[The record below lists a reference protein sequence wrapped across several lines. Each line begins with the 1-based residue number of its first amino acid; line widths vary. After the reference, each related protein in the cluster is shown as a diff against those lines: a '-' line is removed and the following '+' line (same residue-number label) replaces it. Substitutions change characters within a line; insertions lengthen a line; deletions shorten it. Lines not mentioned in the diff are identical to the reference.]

1 MARTSRKQIHQQTDL
16 AQAPKTYLGG
26 AYRRL
31 SVEDDRHRDRHSL
44 ENQENII
51 LDFLKT
57 HPDIRLVEVYTDNGE
72 TGTKFDRPDFQRM
85 MEDVRSGKINCI
97 IVKDLSRFARDFREA
112 GHYLEQ
118 IFPFLGVRF
127 ISINDHYDS
136 SDPKPDKE
144 GIAIPATNLINELYA
159 RDISQKVKSG
169 LKTLRS
175 AGKFVGALAPY
186 GYNKSPQDKHQLV
199 VDPPA
204 AEVIRNIFQWLLDG
218 WSDCQIVY
226 HLNQQGIPSPGQ
238 YRYEQGLLKHE
249 RYENCGPWNRTAI
262 KRLVR
267 NRVYAGDMV
276 QGKRSSSYFSRPG
289 PRPESDW
296 DIVEDTHE
304 AIVSRETFDAVQNL
318 LKDRTDLFKK
328 RAEKNKGLTFHQN
341 LLRGVVYC
349 GGCGRPMERLYY
361 RSGRHKKGE
370 RRVYYY
376 TCQTF
381 TKRSKSLCAR
391 NMVSEKE
398 LREAALS
405 TIQAQIR
412 IAADL
417 KRIVTEVWDS
427 GETKD
432 QIADMDAEIRTLRQK
447 LARSG
452 TLKRGI
458 YENYIEGVLS
468 KSQYLS
474 AKEEYTKTEA
484 AFQQQ
489 IDALLSQKRCLAEHL
504 TLNNRWLKDFLNDER
519 GMELSQKMLA
529 GLVQRIDIFE
539 KKRVRI
545 TLKFQ
550 DGYHLL
556 TDHLTERAHSREKV
570 AG

>member
-1 MARTSRKQIHQQTDL
+1 
-16 AQAPKTYLGG
+16 
-26 AYRRL
+26 
-31 SVEDDRHRDRHSL
+31 
-44 ENQENII
+44 
-51 LDFLKT
+51 
-57 HPDIRLVEVYTDNGE
+57 
-72 TGTKFDRPDFQRM
+72 

-159 RDISQKVKSG
+159 RDISQKVNSG

-304 AIVSRETFDAVQNL
+304 AIVRCTPGAASRETFMLRKKILRTGRTCL
-318 LKDRTDLFKK
+318 LKGGEKK
-328 RAEKNKGLTFHQN
+328 RDGLPTKTSW
-341 LLRGVVYC
+341 
-349 GGCGRPMERLYY
+349 GGCGVGGGVAVAWRDCLFFTPQKTRRTPCLLLYLPDLY
-361 RSGRHKKGE
+361 QAIQKSVCQKYGFGE
-370 RRVYYY
+370 RAAGGGPFYDPGSDPHCRRLEKDSNGGVGYGGNQRPNRGYG
-376 TCQTF
+376 CRDPDPS
-381 TKRSKSLCAR
+381 TKSSP
-391 NMVSEKE
+391 
-398 LREAALS
+398 AA
-405 TIQAQIR
+405 AP
-412 IAADL
+412 
-417 KRIVTEVWDS
+417 
-427 GETKD
+427 
-432 QIADMDAEIRTLRQK
+432 
-447 LARSG
+447 
-452 TLKRGI
+452 
-458 YENYIEGVLS
+458 
-468 KSQYLS
+468 
-474 AKEEYTKTEA
+474 
-484 AFQQQ
+484 
-489 IDALLSQKRCLAEHL
+489 
-504 TLNNRWLKDFLNDER
+504 
-519 GMELSQKMLA
+519 
-529 GLVQRIDIFE
+529 
-539 KKRVRI
+539 
-545 TLKFQ
+545 
-550 DGYHLL
+550 
-556 TDHLTERAHSREKV
+556 
-570 AG
+570 

>member
-1 MARTSRKQIHQQTDL
+1 M
-16 AQAPKTYLGG
+16 
-26 AYRRL
+26 
-31 SVEDDRHRDRHSL
+31 
-44 ENQENII
+44 
-51 LDFLKT
+51 
-57 HPDIRLVEVYTDNGE
+57 
-72 TGTKFDRPDFQRM
+72 
-85 MEDVRSGKINCI
+85 
-97 IVKDLSRFARDFREA
+97 
-112 GHYLEQ
+112 
-118 IFPFLGVRF
+118 
-127 ISINDHYDS
+127 
-136 SDPKPDKE
+136 
-144 GIAIPATNLINELYA
+144 
-159 RDISQKVKSG
+159 
-169 LKTLRS
+169 
-175 AGKFVGALAPY
+175 GALAPY

-417 KRIVTEVWDS
+417 KRIATEVWDS

-447 LARSG
+447 LARSS

-489 IDALLSQKRCLAEHL
+489 IDALLSQKRCMAEHL